1 MLIAFLNPQGNF
13 DPHDSYWTQHPDFGG
28 QLVYVK
34 EVALALA
41 RREHRVDIVTRQIVD
56 PHWPEFA
63 APLDAYPG
71 HEPPKACPEK
81 GRRVEGNGGGVRIV
95 RLPFGGDRFLLKE
108 ELWPYLGTEFAPRII
123 GFYQQE
129 GRFPDAITAHYA
141 DGGLTAAVLREETGI
156 PFTFTPHSLGAQK
169 MEKLG
174 AMWNNLAELDARF
187 HFARRITAECIAMS
201 QASVCTASTALE
213 RFEQYAHPAY
223 HGAIDV
229 HDDQRLVVIPPG
241 VNLQVFDKEA
251 IGAVEQTIRAK
262 VRARL
267 TRDIA
272 PQRRELP
279 VVVASSRLDAK
290 KNHLGLVRAFAE
302 DQLLQAKANLLL
314 VSRGLDN
321 PLAGYTQAD
330 EGTKEVLAQVMA
342 VVDEGGLRGK
352 ISLFSLDSQDELAAA
367 YRLLAE
373 SRSVFALTAY
383 HEPFGLAPLE
393 AMAAGLPAV
402 VTKNGGPAE
411 SLREGDEEYG
421 VLVDPF
427 EPADIA
433 RGLLRV
439 LGDEATWQ
447 RYAEAGRRRVHDRY
461 TWDSTARQ
469 FEQILGRL
477 DGRRSP
483 TEPPDSQ
490 FKIRYSQFA
499 PVPIHSYFLQ
509 PTPENDIPLEELA
522 ELYFKGEGIS

>member
-1 MLIAFLNPQGNF
+1 MFIAFLNPQGNF

-41 RREHRVDIVTRQIVD
+41 RQGHRVDIVTRQIAD
-56 PHWPEFA
+56 PGWPEFA

-71 HEPPKACPEK
+71 HAPPWPPNF
-81 GRRVEGNGGGVRIV
+81 GGNGGRVRIV
-95 RLPFGGDRFLLKE
+95 RLPFGGDRFLPKE
-108 ELWPYLGTEFAPRII
+108 ELWPYLGTEFAPHIVSL
-123 GFYQQE
+123 YQQE
-129 GRFPDAITAHYA
+129 GRFPDAMTAHYA

-169 MEKLG
+169 MDKLG
-174 AMWNNLAELDARF
+174 AMWDNLAELDARF
-187 HFARRITAECIAMS
+187 HFARRITAERIAMS
-201 QASVCTASTALE
+201 QASMCTASTALE

-229 HDDQRLVVIPPG
+229 HDDQRLMVIPPG

-251 IGAVEQTIRAK
+251 RGAAEQATRAK
-262 VRARL
+262 VRIKLA
-267 TRDIA
+267 RDIS
-272 PQRRELP
+272 PERRELP
-279 VVVASSRLDAK
+279 VIVASSRLDVK
-290 KNHLGLVRAFAE
+290 KNHIGLVRAFAE
-302 DQLLQAKANLLL
+302 NRPLQAQANLLL

-321 PLAGYTQAD
+321 PLAGYAQAD
-330 EGTKEVLAQVMA
+330 EGAKEVLAQVMA
-342 VVDEGGLRGK
+342 AVDEGGLRGK
-352 ISLFSLDSQDELAAA
+352 ISLFSLDSQDELASA
-367 YRLLAE
+367 YRFLAE
-373 SRSVFALTAY
+373 SQSVFALTAY

-427 EPADIA
+427 DPADIA

-439 LGDEATWQ
+439 LGDEPTW
-447 RYAEAGRRRVHDRY
+447 RHYAEAGRRRVHDRY
-461 TWDSTARQ
+461 TWESTARQ
-469 FEQILGRL
+469 FEQILAGL
-477 DGRRSP
+477 TDD
-483 TEPPDSQ
+483 PPHPPLP
-490 FKIRYSQFA
+490 KGL
-499 PVPIHSYFLQ
+499 PIHPYFLQ

-522 ELYFKGEGIS
+522 DLYLEGGGIS

>member
-1 MLIAFLNPQGNF
+1 MFIAFLNPQGNF

-34 EVALALA
+34 EVVLALA
-41 RREHRVDIVTRQIVD
+41 RWGHRVDIVTRQIVD

-63 APLDAYPG
+63 VTLDAYVG
-71 HEPPKACPEK
+71 HE
-81 GRRVEGNGGGVRIV
+81 NVRIV

-108 ELWPYLGTEFAPRII
+108 ELWPYLGTEFAPRIV

-174 AMWNNLAELDARF
+174 AMWDNLDELDARF
-187 HFARRITAECIAMS
+187 HFARRITAERIAMS
-201 QASVCTASTALE
+201 QASVCTASTTLE

-229 HDDQRLVVIPPG
+229 HDDQRLMVIPPG

-251 IGAVEQTIRAK
+251 QSAVEQATQAK
-262 VRARL
+262 VRTKLA
-267 TRDIA
+267 RDIV
-272 PQRRELP
+272 PERRKLP
-279 VVVASSRLDAK
+279 VIVASSRLDVK
-290 KNHLGLVRAFAE
+290 KNHVGLVRAFAE
-302 DQLLQAKANLLL
+302 NRQLQAKANLLL

-321 PLAGYTQAD
+321 PLAGSTPAD
-330 EGTKEVLAQVMA
+330 EGTREVLDQVMT
-342 VVDEGGLRGK
+342 VVDEAGLRGK

-367 YRLLAE
+367 YRFLAE
-373 SRSVFALTAY
+373 SQSVFALTAY
-383 HEPFGLAPLE
+383 YEPFGLAPLE

-411 SLREGDEEYG
+411 SLREGDDEYG

-427 EPADIA
+427 DPADIA
-433 RGLLRV
+433 RGLLQV
-439 LGDEATWQ
+439 LDDETTWR

-461 TWDSTARQ
+461 TWESTARK
-469 FEQILGRL
+469 FEQVLTRL
-477 DGRRSP
+477 TRDPSRPKGL
-483 TEPPDSQ
+483 
-490 FKIRYSQFA
+490 
-499 PVPIHSYFLQ
+499 PIHPYFLQ

-522 ELYFKGEGIS
+522 ELYFRGEDIA

>member
-1 MLIAFLNPQGNF
+1 MFIAFLNPQGNF

-41 RREHRVDIVTRQIVD
+41 RWGHRVDIVTRQIVD
-56 PHWPEFA
+56 PQWPEFA
-63 APLDAYPG
+63 ATLDAYLG
-71 HEPPKACPEK
+71 HD
-81 GRRVEGNGGGVRIV
+81 NVRIV

-108 ELWPYLGTEFAPRII
+108 ELWPYLGTEFTPHIV

-129 GRFPDAITAHYA
+129 GRFPGAITAHYA

-174 AMWNNLAELDARF
+174 AMWDNLDELDARF
-187 HFARRITAECIAMS
+187 HFARRITAERIAMS
-201 QASVCTASTALE
+201 QARVCTASTELE

-223 HGAIDV
+223 RGAIDV

-251 IGAVEQTIRAK
+251 QSAVEQATRAK
-262 VRARL
+262 VQAKL
-267 TRDIA
+267 DRDIA
-272 PQRRELP
+272 PQRRKLP
-279 VVVASSRLDAK
+279 VIVASSRLDVK

-302 DQLLQAKANLLL
+302 SQPLQAKANLLL

-321 PLAGYTQAD
+321 PLAGYTRAD
-330 EGTKEVLAQVMA
+330 EGTKEVLDQVMTM
-342 VVDEGGLRGK
+342 VDEAGLRGK
-352 ISLFSLDSQDELAAA
+352 ISFFSLDSQDELAAA
-367 YRLLAE
+367 YRFLAE
-373 SRSVFALTAY
+373 RGSVFALTTY
-383 HEPFGLAPLE
+383 YEPFGLAPLE

-411 SLREGDEEYG
+411 SLREGDHEYG

-427 EPADIA
+427 DPTDIA

-439 LGDEATWQ
+439 LGDEATW
-447 RYAEAGRRRVHDRY
+447 RHYAEAGRRRVHDRY
-461 TWDSTARQ
+461 TWESTARQ
-469 FEQILGRL
+469 FEQVLAGLTRH
-477 DGRRSP
+477 
-483 TEPPDSQ
+483 PPRP
-490 FKIRYSQFA
+490 KGLR
-499 PVPIHSYFLQ
+499 IHPYFLQ
-509 PTPENDIPLEELA
+509 PTPENDIPSEALA
-522 ELYFKGEGIS
+522 ELYFRGEGIS

>member
-1 MLIAFLNPQGNF
+1 MFIAFLNPQGNF

-34 EVALALA
+34 EVVLALA
-41 RREHRVDIVTRQIVD
+41 RWGHRVDIVTRQIAD

-63 APLDAYPG
+63 ATLDAYLG
-71 HEPPKACPEK
+71 HE
-81 GRRVEGNGGGVRIV
+81 NVRIV

-108 ELWPYLGTEFAPRII
+108 ELWPYLGTGFAPHIV

-129 GRFPDAITAHYA
+129 GRLPDAITAHYA

-174 AMWNNLAELDARF
+174 AMWDNLDELDARF
-187 HFARRITAECIAMS
+187 HFARRITAERIAMS
-201 QASVCTASTALE
+201 QASVCTASTTLE

-223 HGAIDV
+223 RGAIDV

-251 IGAVEQTIRAK
+251 QSAVEQATRAK
-262 VRARL
+262 
-267 TRDIA
+267 
-272 PQRRELP
+272 
-279 VVVASSRLDAK
+279 
-290 KNHLGLVRAFAE
+290 AFAE
-302 DQLLQAKANLLL
+302 NRQLQAKANLLL

-321 PLAGYTQAD
+321 PLAGYTRAG
-330 EGTKEVLAQVMA
+330 EGAREVLDQVMT
-342 VVDEGGLRGK
+342 VVDEAGLRGK

-373 SRSVFALTAY
+373 SQSVFALTTY

-411 SLREGDEEYG
+411 SLREGDDEYG

-427 EPADIA
+427 DPADIA

-439 LGDEATWQ
+439 LGDEATWR

-461 TWDSTARQ
+461 TWERTARK
-469 FEQILGRL
+469 FEQVLTRL
-477 DGRRSP
+477 TRD
-483 TEPPDSQ
+483 PPPP
-490 FKIRYSQFA
+490 KGL
-499 PVPIHSYFLQ
+499 PIHPYFLR

-522 ELYFKGEGIS
+522 ELYFKGEPIS